1 MAPGGTEDLGA
12 GRLVIVA
19 GEASTPHRWE
29 EGLAE
34 HRPEVVKS
42 LDEAASLRAHDIVI
56 VDYPQLDE
64 PLLEAIRAGLSDTP
78 AMRILTAN
86 HDELRYIL
94 RTRVSDLFRHVVPR
108 EGPATNVHAL
118 VSALRAPRPSAG
130 EEAETEPTERAREQS
145 WEAVVELLD
154 WTVSEAVRVPGV
166 VIRSFKPGPNKVEIQ
181 LVFRLGRDFEKFHC
195 ELPRRWR
202 WPARARAGQVFTEV
216 DRAHPTVQNLGEIEQ
231 DQEIFVRKLVGT
243 SDGAYLAILPWSK
256 DDHITVAVGMWISDT
271 ATEEER
277 AARTRVVTDLYAKAT
292 REVPQFTLPRLDNT
306 TDGVRYLLEYNW
318 AITKNYVGPDRRRQD
333 TSLVNR
339 YMFVGRRKAVAPNV
353 AKRAGGFVDRVPSW
367 VGGYFGAYAAL
378 ATIDTF
384 FTARYVSG
392 GQVIELNPV
401 LAPLVVHHPWLFLLA
416 KNVFALVS
424 FAIIVRFH
432 LFRRAKY
439 VLSASVG
446 LYAALDIYWA
456 VLLIGPF
463 IR

>member
-19 GEASTPHRWE
+19 GEGSAPHRWE

-34 HRPEVVKS
+34 HRPEIVS
-42 LDEAASLRAHDIVI
+42 NLEEASSLRAHDIVI
-56 VDYPQLDE
+56 VDFPQLDE
-64 PLLEAIRAGLSDTP
+64 PLLESIRASISDTQ
-78 AMRILTAN
+78 AVRILTAN

-94 RTRVSDLFRHVVPR
+94 RTRVSELFRHVVPR

-118 VSALRAPRPSAG
+118 VSGLRAPPPAKG
-130 EEAETEPTERAREQS
+130 PEPEAETSEQAREQS
-145 WEAVVELLD
+145 WQSVVELLE
-154 WTVSEAVRVPGV
+154 WSVSEAVRVPGV
-166 VIRSFKPGPNKVEIQ
+166 VIRTFKPRPNKVEIQ
-181 LVFRLGRDFEKFHC
+181 LVFRLGRDFERFHC

-202 WPARARAGQVFTEV
+202 WPARSRAGQVFSEV

-231 DQEIFVRKLVGT
+231 DQEIFVRKLAG
-243 SDGAYLAILPWSK
+243 SEDGAYLAILPWSK
-256 DDHITVAVGMWISDT
+256 DDHITVAVGMWISD
-271 ATEEER
+271 AANEEER
-277 AARTRVVTDLYAKAT
+277 AARTRVIADLYAKAT
-292 REVPQFTLPRLDNT
+292 REVPQFTLPTLDNT

-318 AITKNYVGPDRRRQD
+318 AITKNYVGPDRRRED

-367 VGGYFGAYAAL
+367 VGVYLAAYAIL
-378 ATIDTF
+378 AAIDTF
-384 FTARYVSG
+384 CTSRYVSG
-392 GQVIELNPV
+392 GQVIELNPI
-401 LAPLVVHHPWLFLLA
+401 LAPLVVHHPWLFLLS

-432 LFRRAKY
+432 LFRQAKY

>member
-1 MAPGGTEDLGA
+1 MAPGETRA
-12 GRLVIVA
+12 PGRLVIVA
-19 GEASTPHRWE
+19 SEGSTPHRWE

-34 HRPEVVKS
+34 HRPEVVTS
-42 LDEAASLRAHDIVI
+42 LAETSSLREDDIVI
-56 VDYPQLDE
+56 VDFPQLDE
-64 PLLEAIRAGLSDTP
+64 PLLETIRSSVSDSP

-94 RTRVSDLFRHVVPR
+94 RTRVSELFRHVVPR
-108 EGPATNVHAL
+108 EGPATNVHSL
-118 VSALRAPRPSAG
+118 VSALRAPARAASDERPEAPPTA
-130 EEAETEPTERAREQS
+130 EEREKS
-145 WEAVVELLD
+145 WLAVVELLE
-154 WTVSEAVRVPGV
+154 WTISEAVRVPGV
-166 VIRSFKPGPNKVEIQ
+166 VIRTFKPGPNKVEIQ

-202 WPARARAGQVFTEV
+202 WPARARAGEVFTEV

-231 DQEIFVRKLVGT
+231 DQEIFVRKLAGT
-243 SDGAYLAILPWSK
+243 ADGAYLAILPWSK

-277 AARTRVVTDLYAKAT
+277 AARTRVITDLHAKAT

-367 VGGYFGAYAAL
+367 VGGYFGAYAVL

-392 GQVIELNPV
+392 GQVVELNPV

-456 VLLIGPF
+456 VLLLGPF